1 MHSLPLVDGF
11 WQGVATVALGLWDRF
26 TNRMGRGVRGVYVVA
41 PSTDLGAVFERPHA
55 RMRLEAPLHVANDS
69 DRAVKF
75 LAAEL
80 VKLNQPGIVQPE
92 RHGGVLPHTSFQI
105 TGAVEPEGKETVVCT
120 FWVAIPE
127 SPRGG
132 YVTQPWEF
140 RSQIMLLDDRKRR
153 YRTRKLAWRS

>member
-26 TNRMGRGVRGVYVVA
+26 TNRMGRGVKGVYVVA
-41 PSTDLGAVFERPHA
+41 PSTDLRAVFERPHA
-55 RMRLEAPLHVANDS
+55 RMRLEAPLRVANDS

-105 TGAVEPEGKETVVCT
+105 TGGC
-120 FWVAIPE
+120 
-127 SPRGG
+127 
-132 YVTQPWEF
+132 
-140 RSQIMLLDDRKRR
+140 
-153 YRTRKLAWRS
+153 